1 MAGASPFGP
10 DTGGPPMGGPA
21 PGPGGAPGGA
31 PGGDPMQML
40 NQVAEG
46 LMSALEALQGV
57 MEAMGGGAPP
67 GAGPGGPP
75 APGGPGGGPMM
86 G

>member
-10 DTGGPPMGGPA
+10 DTGGPPMGGA
-21 PGPGGAPGGA
+21 PGGDPGAAPGGA

-40 NQVAEG
+40 NAIAEN
-46 LMSALEALQGV
+46 LMAALEALQGL

-67 GAGPGGPP
+67 DPAAGGMPPGGGP
-75 APGGPGGGPMM
+75 PGGGPM
-86 G
+86 